1 MAENT
6 GRKAALIAELERAR
20 AEMSA
25 HTRGVRAH
33 TNVSGKLR
41 DGFNRYRTACLGV
54 AALFGLALVP
64 RPKKVVVSNRNG
76 RHIQQVGKAGFALGA
91 VKLALDLTKPLILAW
106 ATKRVSDLASSTK
119 KVERK
124 VDRVDAKT

>member
-1 MAENT
+1 MAQNT
-6 GRKAALIAELERAR
+6 VRKDALRAQLERAR
-20 AEMSA
+20 AEISA
-25 HTRGVRAH
+25 HAQGVQAH

-41 DGFNRYRTACLGV
+41 DGFNRYRTACLGG

-64 RPKKVVVSNRNG
+64 RPKKVVVSKRQG
-76 RHIQQVGKAGFALGA
+76 RKMQDVGRAGFALGA

-106 ATKRVSDLASSTK
+106 ATKRVSDLASSTE